1 MQRRRRRSGDACVE
15 AERAAGVCATL
26 QSLEATAAAAAAH
39 LSRSGAKVRRVCV
52 AKGWSQAE
60 LCEGSRGVQE
70 AACSVRLG
78 GGFLLQNEEEKRQR
92 PGGVTG

>member
-1 MQRRRRRSGDACVE
+1 VNLEEGSGDLVQRRRRRSGDACVE

-26 QSLEATAAAAAAH
+26 QSLEAAAAH

-60 LCEGSRGVQE
+60 LCEGRRGSDLV
-70 AACSVRLG
+70 G
-78 GGFLLQNEEEKRQR
+78 
-92 PGGVTG
+92 

>member
-1 MQRRRRRSGDACVE
+1 VQRRRGDACVE

-26 QSLEATAAAAAAH
+26 QSLEAAAAAH

-70 AACSVRLG
+70 AACSVRLA
-78 GGFLLQNEEEKRQR
+78 GGFLL
-92 PGGVTG
+92 

>member
-26 QSLEATAAAAAAH
+26 QSLEAAATAAH

-70 AACSVRLG
+70 AACSVRLA